1 MTTSYDGRM
10 RWVGAAALACA
21 LAAGCS
27 RPHPDT
33 VTVDGTI
40 TQTRLTGV
48 HTLYALFTEA
58 KGRAPANLDEMN
70 AFGAALPVAGGGPI
84 TVPAV
89 LLKSPRTQ
97 GPIVVRY
104 GLPVQPVKETE
115 SGKTPDG
122 PVVAHERDAVDGR
135 RLVVYYGSGRIDQVD
150 EARFKELVP

>member
-1 MTTSYDGRM
+1 MTTSPSGTGL
-10 RWVGAAALACA
+10 VVLACV

-27 RPHPDT
+27 RPPPEA
-33 VTVDGTI
+33 VTMDGTI

-48 HTLYALFTEA
+48 QKLYALFAEK
-58 KGRAPANLDEMN
+58 KGRAPANLEEMN
-70 AFGAALPVAGGGPI
+70 AFGASLPAGDGGPI

-104 GLPVQPVKETE
+104 GLPVPPAKGAHP
-115 SGKTPDG
+115 GKIPDG
-122 PVVAHERDAVDGR
+122 PVVAFEQEAVGGR
-135 RLVVYYGSGRIDQVD
+135 RFVVYAGTARVEEVD